1 MGAVDTCV
9 SFWREFWVAGA
20 RFYPEGIAAL
30 GADPVGKPLKLV
42 PEPENPHDPNAVAV
56 VVPTA
61 RGDGKVGYIPRTF
74 AREMRAVLSELE
86 RIADAVDVRCEVIS
100 CEESGPY
107 VNLNGR
113 LIVEVPESPEQAL
126 AADSLARRVA
136 SALYPEDGWHEE
148 ELPWS
153 FEAVVELAGSEN
165 LLIALLMSEELGT
178 PLLARDPDIT
188 RRLMAAGKAVPAA
201 VARRRGAPV
210 KGWPDVEVFY
220 GDPADLQR
228 LAASCRALT
237 DAGEH
242 FSREECSAL
251 LTETLRILCD
261 TDGSADFK
269 RERYGI
275 DRVTFLREKH
285 AEWTELLGS
294 ASAIVEVVRAGGYA
308 AKNGNVAELLPE
320 KAVFWASDA
329 LKSAAV
335 RCALPW
341 VFLCAFA
348 PRLGKG
354 FGAFTWEG
362 LAPEEYAFAAE
373 LLANAHPRGL
383 KALLR
388 HAAEADAE
396 AGACGLLQAPAAL
409 AWEENDIV

>member
-1 MGAVDTCV
+1 MGTADACV
-9 SFWREFWVAGA
+9 LFWLEFWVTGA

-30 GADPVGKPLKLV
+30 GADPVGKPLTLV
-42 PEPENPHDPNAVAV
+42 PEPENPHDANAVAV

-61 RGDGKVGYIPRTF
+61 HGDCRVGYIPRTL
-74 AREMRAVLSELE
+74 AREMRDVLSGLE
-86 RIADAVDVRCEVIS
+86 RIADTVDVRCEVAS

-107 VNLNGR
+107 FNLYGR

-165 LLIALLMSEELGT
+165 LLIALLMSNELGT

-188 RRLMAAGKAVPAA
+188 RRLMVAGKAAPAA
-201 VARRRGAPV
+201 VARRHGAPV

-228 LAASCRALT
+228 LADSCRALA

-285 AEWTELLGS
+285 AEWAELLGS
-294 ASAIVEVVRAGGYA
+294 ASAIVEMVRAEGYA
-308 AKNGNVAELLPE
+308 AKNGSVAELLPE
-320 KAVFWASDA
+320 KAVFWARDA
-329 LKSAAV
+329 LKSTAV
-335 RCALPW
+335 RRALPW

-348 PRLGKG
+348 PHLGKG

-362 LAPEEYAFAAE
+362 IAPEEYVFAAE
-373 LLANAHPRGL
+373 LLANARPRGL
-383 KALLR
+383 RALLR
-388 HAAEADAE
+388 HTAEAGAE
-396 AGACGLLQAPAAL
+396 AGACH
-409 AWEENDIV
+409 

>member
-1 MGAVDTCV
+1 MGAGDACV
-9 SFWREFWVAGA
+9 SFWRDFWVAGA

-30 GADPVGKPLKLV
+30 GADPVGKPLMLV
-42 PEPENPHDPNAVAV
+42 PEPEDPHDPNAVAV

-61 RGDGKVGYIPRTF
+61 RGDCKVGYIPRTL
-74 AREMRAVLSELE
+74 AREMRDVLSELE
-86 RIADAVDVRCEVIS
+86 RIADAVDACCEVAS
-100 CEESGPY
+100 CGESGPY
-107 VNLNGR
+107 FDLNGR
-113 LIVEVPESPEQAL
+113 LIVGVPESPEQGL
-126 AADSLARRVA
+126 APDSLARRVA

-148 ELPWS
+148 ELSWS

-165 LLIALLMSEELGT
+165 LLIALLMSDELGT

-188 RRLMAAGKAVPAA
+188 RRLMAAGKAAPAA

-220 GDPADLQR
+220 ADPADLQR

-237 DAGEH
+237 DAGER

-251 LTETLRILCD
+251 LVETLRILCD
-261 TDGSADFK
+261 ASGSADFK

-275 DRVTFLREKH
+275 DHVSFLREKR
-285 AEWTELLGS
+285 AEWTGLLGS
-294 ASAIVEVVRAGGYA
+294 ASAIVEVVRTEGYA

-320 KAVFWASDA
+320 KAVFWARDA

-335 RCALPW
+335 RRALPW

-373 LLANAHPRGL
+373 LLASARPCGL

-396 AGACGLLQAPAAL
+396 A
-409 AWEENDIV
+409 DICH

>member
-1 MGAVDTCV
+1 MGAVDACV
-9 SFWREFWVAGA
+9 LFWLEFWVTGA
-20 RFYPEGIAAL
+20 RFYSEGIAAL

-42 PEPENPHDPNAVAV
+42 PEPENPHDANAVAV

-61 RGDGKVGYIPRTF
+61 RGDSKVGYIPRTF
-74 AREMRAVLSELE
+74 AREMRDVLSRLE

-100 CEESGPY
+100 CGESGPY
-107 VNLNGR
+107 FNLNGR
-113 LIVEVPESPEQAL
+113 LIVEVPESPERAL
-126 AADSLARRVA
+126 ASDSLARRVA
-136 SALYPEDGWHEE
+136 SALYPKDGWHDEE
-148 ELPWS
+148 VPWS
-153 FEAVVELAGSEN
+153 FEAVVEFAGSEN
-165 LLIALLMSEELGT
+165 LLIALLMSDELGT

-188 RRLMAAGKAVPAA
+188 LRLIAAGKVAPAA
-201 VARRRGAPV
+201 VARRRGVPV

-220 GDPADLQR
+220 ADPADLQR
-228 LAASCRALT
+228 LAASCCALR

-251 LTETLRILCD
+251 LVETLRILCD
-261 TDGSADFK
+261 TSGSADFK
-269 RERYGI
+269 REHYGI

-285 AEWTELLGS
+285 AEWAELLGS
-294 ASAIVEVVRAGGYA
+294 ASAIVEVVRAEGHA

-320 KAVFWASDA
+320 KAVFWARDV

-335 RCALPW
+335 RRALPW

-396 AGACGLLQAPAAL
+396 A
-409 AWEENDIV
+409 

>member
-1 MGAVDTCV
+1 MGAIDACV
-9 SFWREFWVAGA
+9 SFWREFWVTGA

-42 PEPENPHDPNAVAV
+42 PEPENPHDANAVAV

-61 RGDGKVGYIPRTF
+61 RGDCKVGYIPRML
-74 AREMRAVLSELE
+74 AREMRDVLSGLE
-86 RIADAVDVRCEVIS
+86 RIADTVDVRCEVVS

-107 VNLNGR
+107 FNLYGR
-113 LIVEVPESPEQAL
+113 LIVGVPESPEQAL
-126 AADSLARRVA
+126 ASDSLARRVA

-153 FEAVVELAGSEN
+153 FEAVVELASSEN
-165 LLIALLMSEELGT
+165 LLIALLMSDELGT

-188 RRLMAAGKAVPAA
+188 LRLMAAGKAASAA

-220 GDPADLQR
+220 ADPADLQR
-228 LAASCRALT
+228 LAALCRALRE
-237 DAGEH
+237 AGEH
-242 FSREECSAL
+242 FSREECAAL

-261 TDGSADFK
+261 ASGRADFK

-285 AEWTELLGS
+285 AEWAELLGS
-294 ASAIVEVVRAGGYA
+294 ASVIVEVVRAEGYA
-308 AKNGNVAELLPE
+308 AKNGNVADLLPE
-320 KAVFWASDA
+320 KAVFWARDV
-329 LKSAAV
+329 LKSTAV
-335 RCALPW
+335 RRALPW

-362 LAPEEYAFAAE
+362 LASEEYMFAAE
-373 LLANAHPRGL
+373 LLANARPRGL

-388 HAAEADAE
+388 HVAE
-396 AGACGLLQAPAAL
+396 AGAEA
-409 AWEENDIV
+409 

>member
-1 MGAVDTCV
+1 MGTVDTCV

-30 GADPVGKPLKLV
+30 GTDPVGKPLKLV
-42 PEPENPHDPNAVAV
+42 PEPENPHDANAVAV

-86 RIADAVDVRCEVIS
+86 RIADAVCARCEVVS

-107 VNLNGR
+107 VNLNGC
-113 LIVEVPESPEQAL
+113 LIVEVPEGPGQAL
-126 AADSLARRVA
+126 APDSLARHVA

-153 FEAVVELAGSEN
+153 FEAVAELTGSEN
-165 LLIALLMSEELGT
+165 LLIALLMSGELGT

-201 VARRRGAPV
+201 VARRCGAPV

-269 RERYGI
+269 REHYGI

-285 AEWTELLGS
+285 AEWTELLSS
-294 ASAIVEVVRAGGYA
+294 ASAIVELVRAEGYA
-308 AKNGNVAELLPE
+308 AKNGNVAELLPK
-320 KAVFWASDA
+320 KAVFWARDV

-335 RCALPW
+335 RRALPW

-354 FGAFTWEG
+354 FGAFSWEG
-362 LAPEEYAFAAE
+362 LSPEEYVFAAE
-373 LLANAHPRGL
+373 LLASARPCGL

-388 HAAEADAE
+388 HAAEADAK
-396 AGACGLLQAPAAL
+396 A
-409 AWEENDIV
+409 DICH

>member
-1 MGAVDTCV
+1 MGAVDGRV
-9 SFWREFWVAGA
+9 LFWREFWVTGA

-30 GADPVGKPLKLV
+30 GADPVGKPLTLV
-42 PEPENPHDPNAVAV
+42 PEPENPHDANAVAV
-56 VVPTA
+56 VVLTA
-61 RGDGKVGYIPRTF
+61 HGDCKVGYIPRTL
-74 AREMRAVLSELE
+74 AREMRDVLSELE
-86 RIADAVDVRCEVIS
+86 HIADAVHVRCEVIS

-107 VNLNGR
+107 FNLNGR

-136 SALYPEDGWHEE
+136 SALYPDDGWHDEE
-148 ELPWS
+148 VPWS

-165 LLIALLMSEELGT
+165 LLIALLMSDELGT

-188 RRLMAAGKAVPAA
+188 LRLMAAGKVAPAA

-228 LAASCRALT
+228 LADSCRALA

-242 FSREECSAL
+242 YSREECSAL

-261 TDGSADFK
+261 ASGSADFK
-269 RERYGI
+269 REQYGI

-285 AEWTELLGS
+285 AEWAELLGS
-294 ASAIVEVVRAGGYA
+294 ASAIVEVARAEGYA

-320 KAVFWASDA
+320 KAVFWARDA
-329 LKSAAV
+329 LKSTAV
-335 RCALPW
+335 RRALPW
-341 VFLCAFA
+341 AFLCAFA

-362 LAPEEYAFAAE
+362 LAPEEYAFATE

-383 KALLR
+383 KALFR
-388 HAAEADAE
+388 HAAEADDE
-396 AGACGLLQAPAAL
+396 A
-409 AWEENDIV
+409 

>member
-1 MGAVDTCV
+1 MGTADACV
-9 SFWREFWVAGA
+9 LFWLEFWVTGA

-30 GADPVGKPLKLV
+30 GADPVGKPLTLV

-61 RGDGKVGYIPRTF
+61 YGDCKVGYIPRTL

-86 RIADAVDVRCEVIS
+86 LIADTVDVRCEVIS

-107 VNLNGR
+107 ANLYGR
-113 LIVEVPESPEQAL
+113 LIVEVSESPEQAL
-126 AADSLARRVA
+126 TSDSLARRVA
-136 SALYPEDGWHEE
+136 SGLYPENGWHAE

-165 LLIALLMSEELGT
+165 LLIALFMSDELGT

-188 RRLMAAGKAVPAA
+188 LRLMVAGKAAPAA

-220 GDPADLQR
+220 ADPADLQR

-237 DAGEH
+237 DVGEH

-275 DRVTFLREKH
+275 DRVAFLREKH
-285 AEWTELLGS
+285 AEWAELLGP
-294 ASAIVEVVRAGGYA
+294 ASAIVGVVRAEGYA
-308 AKNGNVAELLPE
+308 AKNGNVADLLPKE
-320 KAVFWASDA
+320 AVFWARDA
-329 LKSAAV
+329 LKSTAV
-335 RCALPW
+335 RRALPW

-362 LAPEEYAFAAE
+362 LAPEEYVSAAE
-373 LLANAHPRGL
+373 FLANAHPRGL

-396 AGACGLLQAPAAL
+396 A
-409 AWEENDIV
+409 

>member
-1 MGAVDTCV
+1 MCTVDARV
-9 SFWREFWVAGA
+9 SFWLEFWVTGA
-20 RFYPEGIAAL
+20 RFYPEGIPAL

-42 PEPENPHDPNAVAV
+42 PEPENPHDASAVAV

-61 RGDGKVGYIPRTF
+61 RGDCKAGYIPRTL

-86 RIADAVDVRCEVIS
+86 RIADTVDVRCEVIS

-107 VNLNGR
+107 VNLYGR
-113 LIVEVPESPEQAL
+113 LIVEVSESPEQAL
-126 AADSLARRVA
+126 ASDSLARRVA
-136 SALYPEDGWHEE
+136 SGLYPEDGWHEE

-165 LLIALLMSEELGT
+165 LLIALLMSDELGT

-188 RRLMAAGKAVPAA
+188 RRLMAAGKAAAAA

-220 GDPADLQR
+220 ADPADLQR
-228 LAASCRALT
+228 LAASCRVLRE
-237 DAGEH
+237 AGEH

-261 TDGSADFK
+261 TGGSADFK
-269 RERYGI
+269 RERYGV

-285 AEWTELLGS
+285 AEWAELLGS
-294 ASAIVEVVRAGGYA
+294 AGAIVEVVRAEGNA
-308 AKNGNVAELLPE
+308 AKNGNVADLLPKE
-320 KAVFWASDA
+320 AVSWARDA
-329 LKSAAV
+329 LESAAV
-335 RCALPW
+335 RRALPW

-354 FGAFTWEG
+354 FGAFSWEG
-362 LAPEEYAFAAE
+362 LSPEEYVFAAE
-373 LLANAHPRGL
+373 LLANARPCGL

-388 HAAEADAE
+388 HAAEADAK
-396 AGACGLLQAPAAL
+396 A
-409 AWEENDIV
+409 DICH

>member
-42 PEPENPHDPNAVAV
+42 PEPENPHDANAVAV

-74 AREMRAVLSELE
+74 AREMRVVLSGLE

-113 LIVEVPESPEQAL
+113 LIVEVPEGPEQAL
-126 AADSLARRVA
+126 APDSLARHVA
-136 SALYPEDGWHEE
+136 STLYPEDGWHEE

-153 FEAVVELAGSEN
+153 FEAVVELASSEK

-188 RRLMAAGKAVPAA
+188 RRLMAAGKVAPAA

-220 GDPADLQR
+220 GDPADLR
-228 LAASCRALT
+228 CLAASCRALT

-285 AEWTELLGS
+285 TEWTELLGS
-294 ASAIVEVVRAGGYA
+294 ASAIVELVRAEGYA

-320 KAVFWASDA
+320 KAVFWARDV
-329 LKSAAV
+329 LKSTAV

-362 LAPEEYAFAAE
+362 LAPEEYAFAVE

-388 HAAEADAE
+388 HAAEALAE

-409 AWEENDIV
+409 VWEGNDIV